1 MSHIAEKAVTN
12 WVNSF
17 GHFETM
23 VDTSYEEVG
32 VGITIDNGRV
42 FCYMI
47 AGDPN
52 AYNPYI

>member
-42 FCYMI
+42 WYRQELC
-47 AGDPN
+47 AK
-52 AYNPYI
+52 